1 MDQLYSL
8 RLGGEGTRPGL
19 RRFHVL
25 YEGSARIARTLA
37 LDEALDRLEE
47 GVRLSVASRARQR
60 LFVHAGV
67 VARGGRAVLIPGHS
81 RSGKSTLVAAL
92 VKAGATYYSDEYAVL
107 DSLGR
112 VHPFPRPLVLRG
124 PDGMSRRQPE
134 EEIGGRAGV
143 TPLPVALVIS
153 TRYRP
158 GGRWRPRRVSSG
170 RGLLALLGHTVPARL
185 RPREAVRVLSRVMDD
200 ASVLQGTRGE
210 ANDAALAILERLD
223 QSR

>member
-1 MDQLYSL
+1 VDQLYSL

-134 EEIGGRAGV
+134 EKIGGRAGV
-143 TPLPVALVIS
+143 APLPVALVIS
-153 TRYRP
+153 TRYCP